1 MSRKKGDLNAPL
13 ALLAVWTLAL
23 VLFPLLYVLLLSF
36 LTGSQTVG
44 VEYVPT
50 LDNYR
55 RLLEPQYYG
64 IYASSLRIACLTT
77 LFTLLL
83 GYPFAWFLFRQRE
96 KTRNVLLMLV
106 IIPFWTSALMRT
118 YGWMIL
124 MRNKGL
130 INGLLQAL
138 HLIDKPIKMLNTP
151 GAVLLGMTY
160 SLLPFMILS
169 VYTSVEKLD
178 LTLVEAARDL
188 YASPLRVFATVIL
201 PQTLPGILSG
211 CVLVFVPAAGMY
223 FISDLLGG
231 GSGMLLGNLIN
242 NQLTVSRDWP
252 FGAALSVILIVIT
265 FLTMNVYRRFAV
277 DGAQRGGD
285 DRA

>member
-1 MSRKKGDLNAPL
+1 MKKKSGWNAPL
-13 ALLAVWTLAL
+13 VLLGVWTLLL
-23 VLFPLLYVLLLSF
+23 VLFPLLYVLLMSF
-36 LTGSQTVG
+36 LTTGESFG
-44 VEYVPT
+44 VEYKLT
-50 LDNYR
+50 LANYR
-55 RLLEPQYYG
+55 RLLEPQYCGVYR
-64 IYASSLRIACLTT
+64 SSLRIACLTT
-77 LFTLLL
+77 VFTLLL
-83 GYPFAWFLFRQRE
+83 GYPFAWFLSRQRE
-96 KTRNVLLMLV
+96 RTRNVLLMLV
-106 IIPFWTSALMRT
+106 VIPFWTSALMRT

-124 MRNKGL
+124 LRNKGL
-130 INGLLQAL
+130 LNGLLQAL
-138 HLIDKPIKMLNTP
+138 HLIDRPIRMLNTP

-169 VYTSVEKLD
+169 IYTSVEKLD
-178 LTLVEAARDL
+178 YSLVEAARDL
-188 YASPLRVFATVIL
+188 YASPLQVFWTVIL

-265 FLTMNVYRRFAV
+265 FLTMNVYRRYTLSE
-277 DGAQRGGD
+277 RRD
-285 DRA
+285 DDA

>member
-1 MSRKKGDLNAPL
+1 MKKKSGWNAPL
-13 ALLAVWTLAL
+13 VLLGVWTLLL
-23 VLFPLLYVLLLSF
+23 VLFPLMYVLLMSF
-36 LTGSQTVG
+36 LTTGESFG
-44 VEYVPT
+44 VEYKLT
-50 LDNYR
+50 LANYR

-64 IYASSLRIACLTT
+64 VYRSSLRIACLTT
-77 LFTLLL
+77 AFTLLL
-83 GYPFAWFLFRQRE
+83 GYPFAWFLSRQRE
-96 KTRNVLLMLV
+96 RTRNVLLMLV
-106 IIPFWTSALMRT
+106 VIPFWTSALMRT

-124 MRNKGL
+124 LRNKGL
-130 INGLLQAL
+130 LNGLLQAL
-138 HLIDKPIKMLNTP
+138 HLIDRPIRMLNTP

-169 VYTSVEKLD
+169 IYTSVEKLD
-178 LTLVEAARDL
+178 YSLVEAARDL
-188 YASPLRVFATVIL
+188 YASPLQVFWTVIL

-265 FLTMNVYRRFAV
+265 FLTMNVYRRYTLSE
-277 DGAQRGGD
+277 RRD
-285 DRA
+285 DDA

>member
-1 MSRKKGDLNAPL
+1 MKKKSGWNAPL
-13 ALLAVWTLAL
+13 VLLGGWTLLL
-23 VLFPLLYVLLLSF
+23 VLFPLLYVLLMSF
-36 LTGSQTVG
+36 LTTGESFG
-44 VEYVPT
+44 VEYKLT
-50 LDNYR
+50 LANYR

-64 IYASSLRIACLTT
+64 VYRSSLRIACLTT
-77 LFTLLL
+77 VFTLLL
-83 GYPFAWFLFRQRE
+83 GYPFAWFLSRQRE
-96 KTRNVLLMLV
+96 RTRNVLLMLV
-106 IIPFWTSALMRT
+106 VIPFWTSALMRT

-124 MRNKGL
+124 LRNKGL
-130 INGLLQAL
+130 LNGLLQAL
-138 HLIDKPIKMLNTP
+138 HLIDRPIRMLNTP

-169 VYTSVEKLD
+169 IYTSVEKLD
-178 LTLVEAARDL
+178 YSLVEAARDL
-188 YASPLRVFATVIL
+188 YASPLQVFWTVIL

-265 FLTMNVYRRFAV
+265 FLTMNVYRRYTLSE
-277 DGAQRGGD
+277 RRD
-285 DRA
+285 DDA

>member
-1 MSRKKGDLNAPL
+1 MKKKSGWNAPL
-13 ALLAVWTLAL
+13 VLLGAWTLLL
-23 VLFPLLYVLLLSF
+23 VLFPLLYVLLMSF
-36 LTGSQTVG
+36 LTTGESFG
-44 VEYVPT
+44 VEYKLT
-50 LDNYR
+50 LANYR

-64 IYASSLRIACLTT
+64 VYRSSLRIACLTT
-77 LFTLLL
+77 AFTLLL
-83 GYPFAWFLFRQRE
+83 GYPFAWFLSRQRE
-96 KTRNVLLMLV
+96 RTRNVLLMLV
-106 IIPFWTSALMRT
+106 VIPFWTSALMRT

-124 MRNKGL
+124 LRNKGL
-130 INGLLQAL
+130 LNGLLQAL
-138 HLIDKPIKMLNTP
+138 HLIDRPIRMLNTP

-169 VYTSVEKLD
+169 IYTSVEKLD
-178 LTLVEAARDL
+178 YSLVEAARDL
-188 YASPLRVFATVIL
+188 YASPLQVFWTVIL

-252 FGAALSVILIVIT
+252 FGAALSVILIAIT
-265 FLTMNVYRRFAV
+265 FLTMNVYRRYTLPE
-277 DGAQRGGD
+277 RRD
-285 DRA
+285 DDA

>member
-1 MSRKKGDLNAPL
+1 MKKKSGWNAPL
-13 ALLAVWTLAL
+13 VLLGVWTLLL
-23 VLFPLLYVLLLSF
+23 VLFPLLYVLLMSF
-36 LTGSQTVG
+36 LTTGESFG
-44 VEYVPT
+44 VEYKLT
-50 LDNYR
+50 LANYR

-64 IYASSLRIACLTT
+64 VYRSSLRIACLTT
-77 LFTLLL
+77 AFTLLL
-83 GYPFAWFLFRQRE
+83 GYPFAWFLSRQRE
-96 KTRNVLLMLV
+96 RTRNALMMLV
-106 IIPFWTSALMRT
+106 VIPFWTSALMRT

-124 MRNKGL
+124 LRSKGL

-138 HLIDKPIKMLNTP
+138 HLIDRPIRMLNTP
-151 GAVLLGMTY
+151 GAVLLGMAY

-178 LTLVEAARDL
+178 YSLVEAARDL
-188 YASPLRVFATVIL
+188 YASPLQVFRTVIL

-252 FGAALSVILIVIT
+252 FGAALSVILIAIT
-265 FLTMNVYRRFAV
+265 FLTMNVYRRYTLPE
-277 DGAQRGGD
+277 RRD
-285 DRA
+285 DDA

>member
-1 MSRKKGDLNAPL
+1 M
-13 ALLAVWTLAL
+13 WTLLL
-23 VLFPLLYVLLLSF
+23 VLFPLLYVLLMSF
-36 LTGSQTVG
+36 LTTGESFG
-44 VEYVPT
+44 VEYKLT
-50 LDNYR
+50 LANYR

-64 IYASSLRIACLTT
+64 VYRSSLRIACLTT
-77 LFTLLL
+77 VFTLLL
-83 GYPFAWFLFRQRE
+83 GYPFAWFLSRQRE
-96 KTRNVLLMLV
+96 RTRNVLLMLV
-106 IIPFWTSALMRT
+106 VIPFWTSALMRT

-124 MRNKGL
+124 LRNKGL
-130 INGLLQAL
+130 LNGLLQAL
-138 HLIDKPIKMLNTP
+138 HLIDRPIRMLNTP

-169 VYTSVEKLD
+169 IYTSVEKLD
-178 LTLVEAARDL
+178 YSLVEAARDL
-188 YASPLRVFATVIL
+188 YASPLQVFCTVIL

-265 FLTMNVYRRFAV
+265 FLTMNVYRRYTLPE
-277 DGAQRGGD
+277 RRD
-285 DRA
+285 DDA

>member
-1 MSRKKGDLNAPL
+1 MKKKSGWNAPL
-13 ALLAVWTLAL
+13 VLLGVWTLLL
-23 VLFPLLYVLLLSF
+23 VLFPLLYVLLMSF
-36 LTGSQTVG
+36 LTTGESFG
-44 VEYVPT
+44 VEYKLT
-50 LDNYR
+50 LANYR

-64 IYASSLRIACLTT
+64 VYRSSLRIACLTT
-77 LFTLLL
+77 VFTLLL
-83 GYPFAWFLFRQRE
+83 GYPFAWFLSRQRE
-96 KTRNVLLMLV
+96 RTRNVLLMLV
-106 IIPFWTSALMRT
+106 VIPFWTSALMRT

-124 MRNKGL
+124 LRNKGL
-130 INGLLQAL
+130 LNGLLQAL
-138 HLIDKPIKMLNTP
+138 HLIDRPIRMLNTP

-169 VYTSVEKLD
+169 IYTSVEKLD
-178 LTLVEAARDL
+178 YSLVEAARDL
-188 YASPLRVFATVIL
+188 YASPLQVFWTVIL

-265 FLTMNVYRRFAV
+265 FLTMNVYRRYTLSERRDNDA
-277 DGAQRGGD
+277 
-285 DRA
+285 

>member
-1 MSRKKGDLNAPL
+1 MKKKSGWNAPL
-13 ALLAVWTLAL
+13 VLLGVWTLLL
-23 VLFPLLYVLLLSF
+23 VLFPLLYVLLMSF
-36 LTGSQTVG
+36 LTTGESFG
-44 VEYVPT
+44 VEYKLT
-50 LDNYR
+50 LANYR

-64 IYASSLRIACLTT
+64 VYRSSLRIACLTT
-77 LFTLLL
+77 AFTLLL
-83 GYPFAWFLFRQRE
+83 GYPFAWFLSRQRE
-96 KTRNVLLMLV
+96 RTRNVLLMLV
-106 IIPFWTSALMRT
+106 VIPFWTSALMRT

-124 MRNKGL
+124 LRNKGL
-130 INGLLQAL
+130 LNGLLQAL
-138 HLIDKPIKMLNTP
+138 HLIDRPIRMLNTP

-169 VYTSVEKLD
+169 IYTSVEKLD
-178 LTLVEAARDL
+178 YSLVEAARDL
-188 YASPLRVFATVIL
+188 YASPLQVFWTVIL

-265 FLTMNVYRRFAV
+265 FLTMNVYRRYTLSE
-277 DGAQRGGD
+277 RRD
-285 DRA
+285 DDA

>member
-1 MSRKKGDLNAPL
+1 MKKKSGWNAPL
-13 ALLAVWTLAL
+13 VLLGVWTLLL

-36 LTGSQTVG
+36 LTTGESFG
-44 VEYVPT
+44 VEYKLT
-50 LDNYR
+50 LANYR

-64 IYASSLRIACLTT
+64 VYRSSLRIACLTT
-77 LFTLLL
+77 AFTLLL
-83 GYPFAWFLFRQRE
+83 GYPFAWFLSRQRE
-96 KTRNVLLMLV
+96 RTRNVLLMLV
-106 IIPFWTSALMRT
+106 VIPFWTSALMRT

-124 MRNKGL
+124 LRNKGL
-130 INGLLQAL
+130 LNGLLQAL
-138 HLIDKPIKMLNTP
+138 HLIDRPIRMLNTP

-169 VYTSVEKLD
+169 IYTSVEKLD
-178 LTLVEAARDL
+178 YSLVEAARDL
-188 YASPLRVFATVIL
+188 YASPLQVFWTVIL

-265 FLTMNVYRRFAV
+265 FLTMNVYRRYTLPE
-277 DGAQRGGD
+277 RRD
-285 DRA
+285 DDA

>member
-1 MSRKKGDLNAPL
+1 MKKKSGWNAPL
-13 ALLAVWTLAL
+13 VLLGVWTLLL
-23 VLFPLLYVLLLSF
+23 VLFPLLYVLLMSF
-36 LTGSQTVG
+36 LTTGESFG
-44 VEYVPT
+44 VEYKLT
-50 LDNYR
+50 LANYR

-64 IYASSLRIACLTT
+64 VYRSSLRIACLTT
-77 LFTLLL
+77 VFTLLL
-83 GYPFAWFLFRQRE
+83 GYPFAWFLSRQRE
-96 KTRNVLLMLV
+96 RTRNVLLILV
-106 IIPFWTSALMRT
+106 VIPFWTSALMRT

-124 MRNKGL
+124 LRNKGL
-130 INGLLQAL
+130 LNGLLQAL
-138 HLIDKPIKMLNTP
+138 HLIDRPIRMLNTP

-169 VYTSVEKLD
+169 IYTSVEKLD
-178 LTLVEAARDL
+178 YSLVEAARDL
-188 YASPLRVFATVIL
+188 YASPLQVFWTVIL

-265 FLTMNVYRRFAV
+265 FLTMNVYRRYTLSE
-277 DGAQRGGD
+277 RRD
-285 DRA
+285 DDA

>member
-1 MSRKKGDLNAPL
+1 MKKKSGWNAPL
-13 ALLAVWTLAL
+13 VLLGVWTLLL
-23 VLFPLLYVLLLSF
+23 VLFPLLYVLLMSF
-36 LTGSQTVG
+36 LTTGESFG
-44 VEYVPT
+44 VEYKLT
-50 LDNYR
+50 LANYR

-64 IYASSLRIACLTT
+64 VYRSSLRIACLTT
-77 LFTLLL
+77 VFTLLL
-83 GYPFAWFLFRQRE
+83 GYPFAWFLSRQRE
-96 KTRNVLLMLV
+96 RTRNVLLMLV
-106 IIPFWTSALMRT
+106 VIPFWTSALMRT

-124 MRNKGL
+124 LRNKGL
-130 INGLLQAL
+130 LNGLLQAL
-138 HLIDKPIKMLNTP
+138 HLIDRPIRMLNTP

-169 VYTSVEKLD
+169 IYTSVEKLD
-178 LTLVEAARDL
+178 YSLVEAARDL
-188 YASPLRVFATVIL
+188 YASTLQVFWTVIL

-265 FLTMNVYRRFAV
+265 FLTMNVYRRYTLSERRDNDA
-277 DGAQRGGD
+277 
-285 DRA
+285 

>member
-1 MSRKKGDLNAPL
+1 MKKKSGWNAPL
-13 ALLAVWTLAL
+13 VLLGVWTLLL
-23 VLFPLLYVLLLSF
+23 VLFPLLYVLLMSF
-36 LTGSQTVG
+36 LTTGESFG
-44 VEYVPT
+44 VEYKLT
-50 LDNYR
+50 LANYR

-64 IYASSLRIACLTT
+64 VYRSSLRIACLTT
-77 LFTLLL
+77 VFTLLL
-83 GYPFAWFLFRQRE
+83 GYPFAWFLSRQRE
-96 KTRNVLLMLV
+96 RTRNVLLMLV
-106 IIPFWTSALMRT
+106 VIPFWTSALMRT

-124 MRNKGL
+124 LRNKGL
-130 INGLLQAL
+130 LNGLLQAL
-138 HLIDKPIKMLNTP
+138 HLIDRPIRMLNTP

-169 VYTSVEKLD
+169 IYTSVEKLD
-178 LTLVEAARDL
+178 YSLVEAARDL
-188 YASPLRVFATVIL
+188 YASPLQVFWTVIL

-265 FLTMNVYRRFAV
+265 FLTMNVYRRYTLPE
-277 DGAQRGGD
+277 RRD
-285 DRA
+285 DDA

>member
-1 MSRKKGDLNAPL
+1 MKKKSGWNAPL
-13 ALLAVWTLAL
+13 VLLGVWTLLL
-23 VLFPLLYVLLLSF
+23 VLFPLLNVLLMSF
-36 LTGSQTVG
+36 LTTGESFG
-44 VEYVPT
+44 VEYKLT
-50 LDNYR
+50 LANYR

-64 IYASSLRIACLTT
+64 VYRSSLRIACLTT
-77 LFTLLL
+77 AFTLLL
-83 GYPFAWFLFRQRE
+83 GYPFAWFLSRQRE
-96 KTRNVLLMLV
+96 RTRNVLLMLV
-106 IIPFWTSALMRT
+106 VIPFWTSALMRT

-124 MRNKGL
+124 LRNKGL
-130 INGLLQAL
+130 LNGLLQAL
-138 HLIDKPIKMLNTP
+138 HLIDRPIRMLNTP

-169 VYTSVEKLD
+169 IYTSVEKLD
-178 LTLVEAARDL
+178 YSLVEAARDL
-188 YASPLRVFATVIL
+188 YASPLQVFWTVIL

-265 FLTMNVYRRFAV
+265 FLTMNVYRRYTLSE
-277 DGAQRGGD
+277 RRD
-285 DRA
+285 DDA

>member
-1 MSRKKGDLNAPL
+1 MKKRSFNAPL
-13 ALLAVWTLAL
+13 VLLGVWTLLL
-23 VLFPLLYVLLLSF
+23 VLFPLLYVLLMSF
-36 LTGSQTVG
+36 LTKGESFG
-44 VEYVPT
+44 VEYRLT

-55 RLLEPQYYG
+55 RMLEPQYFGVYR
-64 IYASSLRIACLTT
+64 SSLRVACLTT
-77 LFTLLL
+77 LCTLLL
-83 GYPFAWFLFRQRE
+83 GYPFAWFLSRQRE
-96 KTRNVLLMLV
+96 RTRSALLLLV
-106 IIPFWTSALMRT
+106 MIPFWTSALMRT

-124 MRNKGL
+124 LRNKGL

-138 HLIDKPIKMLNTP
+138 HLIDRPLRLLNTP

-178 LTLVEAARDL
+178 PSLIEAARDL
-188 YASPLRVFATVIL
+188 YASPVRVFWTVIL
-201 PQTLPGILSG
+201 PQTMPGILSG

-223 FISDLLGG
+223 VVSDLLGG

-265 FLTMNVYRRFAV
+265 FLTMNVYRRYA
-277 DGAQRGGD
+277 GGGRRD
-285 DRA
+285 EDA